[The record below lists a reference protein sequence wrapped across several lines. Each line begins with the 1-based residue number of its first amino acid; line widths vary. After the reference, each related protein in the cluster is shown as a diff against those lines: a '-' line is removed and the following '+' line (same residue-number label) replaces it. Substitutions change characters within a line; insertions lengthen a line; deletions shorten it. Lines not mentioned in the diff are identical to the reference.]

1 MRSPSL
7 PAALLATTLLALSAL
22 VVTGCDDDPSDPA
35 AVPPDTPS
43 RELLTGESLVG
54 EALTVRV
61 VSAVPDPPLRSD
73 VNIWRLAVV
82 DGAGEPVEGCEV
94 EVEPTM
100 PAHGHG
106 TTPTPTVTAVDGEAG
121 VYEARPLNLFM
132 PGEWHIAVRP
142 SCGSTRD
149 EVVFVVDIQS

>member
-1 MRSPSL
+1 MRPRR
-7 PAALLATTLLALSAL
+7 LLALSAVFAVAAL
-22 VVTGCDDDPSDPA
+22 MGMGCDEGGDDPIPPPTDAPA
-35 AVPPDTPS
+35 RATLS
-43 RELLTGESLVG
+43 GESLDG
-54 EALTVRV
+54 EVLTVRV
-61 VSAVPDPPLRSD
+61 MSAVPDPPLRSD

-82 DGAGEPVEGCEV
+82 DGAGEPVEGCVV

-106 TTPTPTVTAVDGEAG
+106 TTPTPTVTPVEGEAG

-142 SCGSTRD
+142 SCDSTSD